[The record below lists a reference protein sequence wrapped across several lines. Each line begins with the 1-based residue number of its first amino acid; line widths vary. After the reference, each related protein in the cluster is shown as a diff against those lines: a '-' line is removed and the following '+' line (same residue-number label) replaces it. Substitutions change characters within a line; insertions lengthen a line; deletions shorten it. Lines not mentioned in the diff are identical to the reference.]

1 MIRRASTM
9 VVPRTPGGPVRQNGR
24 GHLKPCDARIS
35 MSPSAFPGRWFLGSS
50 DRTRGYLAVVL
61 AAVLFGI
68 WPSLSKLVL
77 NELHPLVIG
86 FLVQFVPAVALSPT
100 IRGLRL
106 SRAEWRLVLLATLSG
121 SVAGPILYFYGL
133 ERTTASNS
141 VLLSNSES
149 LFTIILAYA
158 FLGERATRREYMAL
172 GGIATGA
179 FLVTTQLRFG
189 DVRFLE
195 FLIATGVFAPILVLS
210 GTPIAI
216 PISILPL
223 VIALALSAVGG
234 FSVLFLYAVRTI
246 GAMRTGAVLPTSA
259 LWGILL
265 ALYLFPTDTLSGV
278 QLLGGALMIGS
289 LVAFYLFRAPA
300 EEDVKGE
307 TLKPVVSD
315 GPDSH

>member
-9 VVPRTPGGPVRQNGR
+9 VVPRTPRGPVRQNGR

-68 WPSLSKLVL
+68 WPSLSNLVL

-149 LFTIILAYA
+149 LFTIVLAYA
-158 FLGERATRREYMAL
+158 YLGERATRREYMAL

-179 FLVTTQLRFG
+179 FP
-189 DVRFLE
+189 
-195 FLIATGVFAPILVLS
+195 PILVLS

-307 TLKPVVSD
+307 TLKPVASD
-315 GPDSH
+315 GPDSR